1 MPREDEDRDWGDVSK
16 PKNTKSGQQ
25 TTGGEAGTES
35 PSEPQK
41 EQGLPTPVRQCLL
54 WLISLGL
61 WYFVKAALAN

>member
-1 MPREDEDRDWGDVSK
+1 MKMKTETGVMSPSPRTPKVASRPLGRGGDR
-16 PKNTKSGQQ
+16 
-25 TTGGEAGTES
+25 ES